1 MRCSAESCL
10 ICLRA
15 DSTIGSMTTASN
27 TRLHYFDG
35 IRGIAALVVLNEHFL
50 KLFAP
55 SAYIDEAQWPLGSPG
70 LDWLT
75 YPPFNLLGN
84 GAPAVT
90 IFFVLSGWVLSRYI
104 YREERVYWWAE
115 GLKRYLRLMLPCL
128 ASLLLIYVVMLMSDF
143 GAAGLV
149 GQLGSK
155 EATFRSF
162 GMGFG
167 DVVEQGLVGTI
178 FLQDFRL
185 NPPLWTLSVEFYGAI
200 VIFGLAG
207 LWGRLQAGGYMDRRA
222 HHALQLIVPF
232 GMLFVTTTSL
242 MFGIFLGMFLHAVTT
257 LAAVDRLLQRTRGW
271 WTWLAAAVGFLLLAY
286 MIRGSF
292 QNPYIHISF
301 WGMSK
306 VYEYAYNAVGAGL
319 ILLAAHYSPVAQK
332 ILSHSFLLWL
342 GKISFAMYLTHY
354 IVLMTLGTWLASK
367 QGAGFAPGETFVLGA
382 VVIPSVI
389 VVAAIFEKL
398 VDAPSIKLAR
408 ASKETVI
415 GLGAKVVEW
424 VRINRGPAPVLKDNV

>member
-1 MRCSAESCL
+1 
-10 ICLRA
+10 
-15 DSTIGSMTTASN
+15 MTKSSN

-75 YPPFNLLGN
+75 FPPFNLLGN

-128 ASLLLIYVVMLMSDF
+128 ASLLLIYVVMLFSDY
-143 GAAGLV
+143 GATSIV

-155 EATFRSF
+155 EAPFRSF
-162 GMGFG
+162 DMGFS

-200 VIFGLAG
+200 VLFGLAW
-207 LWGRLQAGGYMDRRA
+207 LWGRLQAGGFMDRRA

-242 MFGIFLGMFLHAVTT
+242 MFGIFLGIFLHGVTT
-257 LAAVDRLLQRTRGW
+257 LGAVDRVLQRTRGW

-301 WGMSK
+301 WGLSNI
-306 VYEYAYNAVGAGL
+306 YEYAYNAVGAGL
-319 ILLAAHYSPVAQK
+319 ILLAVHYSPVAQK
-332 ILSHSFLLWL
+332 VLSHGFLLWL

-354 IVLMTLGTWLASK
+354 IVLMTIGTWLASK
-367 QGAGFAPGETFVLGA
+367 KGMGFAPGDTFMLGVL
-382 VVIPSVI
+382 VVPSVI
-389 VVAAIFEKL
+389 VVAAVFEKL

-408 ASKETVI
+408 SSKKTVI
-415 GLGAKVVEW
+415 ALGARAAEW
-424 VRINRGPAPVLKDNV
+424 ARSTRGPAPVLKDNV

>member
-1 MRCSAESCL
+1 MTK
-10 ICLRA
+10 
-15 DSTIGSMTTASN
+15 STN

-55 SAYIDEAQWPLGSPG
+55 SAYIDEAQWPLESPG

-128 ASLLLIYVVMLMSDF
+128 ASLLLIYGVMLF
-143 GAAGLV
+143 GDYGATSIV

-155 EATFRSF
+155 EAPFLSF
-162 GMGFG
+162 DMSFG
-167 DVVEQGLVGTI
+167 DVLAQGLVGTI
-178 FLQDFRL
+178 FQQDFRL

-200 VIFGLAG
+200 VLFGLAW
-207 LWGRLQAGGYMDRRA
+207 LWGRLQAGGFMDRRA

-242 MFGIFLGMFLHAVTT
+242 MFGIFLGIFLHGVTT
-257 LAAVDRLLQRTRGW
+257 LGAVDRVLQRTRGW

-301 WGMSK
+301 WGLSK

-319 ILLAAHYSPVAQK
+319 ILLAVHYSPVAQK
-332 ILSHSFLLWL
+332 ALTHSFLLWL

-354 IVLMTLGTWLASK
+354 IVLMTIGTYLASK
-367 QGAGFAPGETFVLGA
+367 QGTGFAPESTFLIGA
-382 VVIPSVI
+382 VVVPCVI
-389 VVAAIFEKL
+389 IVAVVFERL
-398 VDAPSIKLAR
+398 VDAPSIKIAR
-408 ASKETVI
+408 ASKY
-415 GLGAKVVEW
+415 LW
-424 VRINRGPAPVLKDNV
+424 VRLSARASARMMRLSRAFASEAPRKDIRRNLASN

>member
-1 MRCSAESCL
+1 MTKSCK
-10 ICLRA
+10 
-15 DSTIGSMTTASN
+15 

-55 SAYIDEAQWPLGSPG
+55 SAYIDEAQWPSGAPG

-104 YREERVYWWAE
+104 YREERVHWWAE

-128 ASLLLIYVVMLMSDF
+128 ASLLLIYGVMLIGDYGSTSI
-143 GAAGLV
+143 V

-155 EATFRSF
+155 EETFRSF
-162 GMGFG
+162 DMGFG
-167 DVVEQGLVGTI
+167 NIVEQGLVGTI

-200 VIFGLAG
+200 VLFGLAW
-207 LWGRLQAGGYMDRRA
+207 LWRRLQAGRFMDRRA

-242 MFGIFLGMFLHAVTT
+242 MFGIFLGIFLHGVTT
-257 LAAVDRLLQRTRGW
+257 LGTVDRVLQRTRRW
-271 WTWLAAAVGFLLLAY
+271 WTWLAAAVGFFLLAY

-292 QNPYIHISF
+292 QNPYIHISL
-301 WGMSK
+301 WGLSK

-319 ILLAAHYSPVAQK
+319 ILLAVHYSPVVQK
-332 ILSHSFLLWL
+332 ALSHNFLLWL
-342 GKISFAMYLTHY
+342 GKISFAVYLTHY
-354 IVLMTLGTWLASK
+354 IVLMTLGTWLASI

-382 VVIPSVI
+382 VVVPSVI

-398 VDAPSIKLAR
+398 VDAPSIKIAR
-408 ASKETVI
+408 ASKSFVI
-415 GLGAKVVEW
+415 GLGEKAVEW
-424 VRINRGPAPVLKDNV
+424 ARSVRGTVPISKNTA